1 MRKFVML
8 LLVFCITMNINTLFA
23 DTPSVSKQDIIKK
36 AVKNSFQIQQQQN
49 NILQLDNE
57 YKTAMVNLRVYSFYK
72 DMNEKLTEI
81 SGIKTPTT
89 ADIMERDLI
98 LISLGY
104 YETAKQ
110 NPMMMLPK
118 DTRTLNLRHLLE
130 IYNNT
135 KESTANSL
143 IISMN
148 TTLSEIAKS
157 KQQIA
162 MQRSLISN
170 LEKNLLNANNK
181 FKYGLISKSQL
192 SQLEL
197 KKKIADIELRKL
209 DLNNISLY
217 EKLSKIVGEKVTYNT
232 EITGNSITDVAEL
245 KSIEYYIDYTLKNKK
260 DIRISYNNSLFK
272 EISYQISIQNYG
284 IESKSETFRESYIT
298 YSNAVN
304 DYEDLKLSTRLQIYN
319 IYSENEQQL
328 TNLAKAQNNLEIAQS
343 NYKQAQQKYGLGQ
356 ITDYDLASKNIDMVK
371 SQSEYFNIKRNVY
384 ISRLKLNQACGIIIQ

>member
-1 MRKFVML
+1 L
-8 LLVFCITMNINTLFA
+8 LLVFCITINMNILFA
-23 DTPSVSKQDIIKK
+23 DTPSISKQDIIKK
-36 AVKNSFQIQQQQN
+36 AVGNSFQIKQQQN
-49 NILQLDNE
+49 NILQLDIE
-57 YKTAMVNLRVYSFYK
+57 YKSALVNLRAYSFYK
-72 DMNEKLTEI
+72 DMNEKLAEI

-89 ADIMERDLI
+89 ADIIERDLI

-104 YETAKQ
+104 YQTAKQ

-217 EKLSKIVGEKVTYNT
+217 EKLSKLVGEKVSYNT

-319 IYSENEQQL
+319 IYSENVQQL

-384 ISRLKLNQACGIIIQ
+384 ISRLKLDQACGVIIQ

>member
-1 MRKFVML
+1 MRKFAML
-8 LLVFCITMNINTLFA
+8 LLVFCITINMNILFA
-23 DTPSVSKQDIIKK
+23 DTPSISKQDIIKK
-36 AVKNSFQIQQQQN
+36 AVGNSFQIKQQQN
-49 NILQLDNE
+49 NILQLDIE
-57 YKTAMVNLRVYSFYK
+57 YKSALVNLRAYSFYK
-72 DMNEKLTEI
+72 DMNEKLAEI

-89 ADIMERDLI
+89 ADIIERDLI

-104 YETAKQ
+104 YQTAKQ

-157 KQQIA
+157 KQQI
-162 MQRSLISN
+162 MTQRSLISN

-197 KKKIADIELRKL
+197 KKKIADIELKKL

-217 EKLSKIVGEKVTYNT
+217 EKLSKLVGEKVSYNT

-319 IYSENEQQL
+319 IYSENVQQL

-384 ISRLKLNQACGIIIQ
+384 ISRLKLDQACGVIIQ